1 MKTGRPGRFITVDGP
16 GGVGKSTTVAALVQM
31 LANCGEQVHATTEP
45 SRSTLGQFIRE
56 NADDYSGAAL
66 ACLVVADRHHH
77 LAHEVV
83 PRLESGITVVS
94 DRYLASTLVVQ
105 ALDGVPQ
112 QYLIDLNAGIRMPDL
127 AVILNADPRSIVARI
142 AARGATH
149 RFNRAPDFPARE
161 SALYEEVV
169 VMLRSMGVP
178 VLVIDTGAAP
188 TGVIAQQI
196 AAHAAT
202 GLGSV
207 APHLESTRT
216 QGAPPS

>member
-1 MKTGRPGRFITVDGP
+1 MTTGRRGRLITVDGP
-16 GGVGKSTTVAALVQM
+16 GGVGKSTTVAALVHK
-31 LANCGEQVHATTEP
+31 LADRGEQVHATAEP

-77 LAHEVV
+77 LAHEVI

-112 QYLIDLNAGIRMPDL
+112 QYLLDLNAGIRMPDL
-127 AVILNADPRSIVARI
+127 AVILNADPHSIAARI

-149 RFNRAPDFPARE
+149 RFNRTPDFPARE
-161 SALYEEVV
+161 SALYAEVV
-169 VMLRSMGVP
+169 AILRGMGVP
-178 VLVIDTGAAP
+178 VIVADTSTAP
-188 TGVIAQQI
+188 AGVIAEQI
-196 AAHAAT
+196 AACVPA

-207 APHLESTRT
+207 APDPESART

>member
-1 MKTGRPGRFITVDGP
+1 MTAGRPGRFITIDGP
-16 GGVGKSTTVAALVQM
+16 GGVGKSTTVAALVQT
-31 LANCGEQVHATTEP
+31 LADRGEQVHATTEP
-45 SRSTLGQFIRE
+45 SRSTLGRFIRE
-56 NADDYSGAAL
+56 NADDFSGAAL

-112 QYLIDLNAGIRMPDL
+112 QYLLDLNAGIRLPDL
-127 AVILNADPRSIVARI
+127 AVILSANPHSIAARI

-161 SALYEEVV
+161 SARYAEVV
-169 VMLRSMGVP
+169 VILRGMGVP
-178 VLVIDTGAAP
+178 VLVVDTSTAP
-188 TGVIAQQI
+188 AGVIAERI
-196 AAHAAT
+196 AAYAPA

-207 APHLESTRT
+207 ASDRQSTRT